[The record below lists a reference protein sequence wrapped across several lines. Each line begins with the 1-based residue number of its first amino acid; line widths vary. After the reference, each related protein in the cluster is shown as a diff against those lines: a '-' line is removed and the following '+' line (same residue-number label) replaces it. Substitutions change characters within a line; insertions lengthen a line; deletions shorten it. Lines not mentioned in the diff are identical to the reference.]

1 MNRAIPIAIGAAIA
15 VLIGVVIVASN
26 FSLTQEPQIEQKEQ
40 PLTYLTINEL
50 IKEKLESQKIHMSS
64 PIKLSRQ
71 DDLQK
76 YCSFF
81 TDPAKQEL
89 VEYCTSTELKDVHDD
104 FLGNIH
110 MVGSPN
116 EPKITLVLVQVNQ
129 TMGQI
134 DSVKTIF
141 DATIQSVVCDCW
153 AQQKPGGLDNI
164 GQWVDGL
171 QQFHQSDSKP
181 HSKSNELVLDGKTMQ
196 MELSQNESGFLW
208 QFFIYH

>member
-1 MNRAIPIAIGAAIA
+1 MNKATPIVIGTVI
-15 VLIGVVIVASN
+15 VILIGVAIATSN
-26 FSLTQEPQIEQKEQ
+26 FLPLQEPQIEQKEQ
-40 PLTYLTINEL
+40 SLSYLTINKL
-50 IKEKLESQKIHMSS
+50 IKEKLESQQIHMSS

-141 DATIQSVVCDCW
+141 DTTVQSVVCDCW

-171 QQFHQSDSKP
+171 QQFHQSGSKP
-181 HSKSNELVLDGKTMQ
+181 HSKSNDLILDGKTMQ
-196 MELSQNESGFLW
+196 MELSQNEGGFLW
-208 QFFIYH
+208 QFFIYN

>member
-1 MNRAIPIAIGAAIA
+1 MNKVIPIVIGAAIA
-15 VLIGVVIVASN
+15 ILIGVVITASN
-26 FSLTQEPQIEQKEQ
+26 FTPAQEPQIEQKERS
-40 PLTYLTINEL
+40 LAYLTINEL
-50 IKEKLESQKIHMSS
+50 IKEKLESQQIHMSS

-71 DDLQK
+71 ADLQK

-89 VEYCTSTELKDVHDD
+89 VEYCTSTELKDIHDG

-110 MVGSPN
+110 IVGSPS

-141 DATIQSVVCDCW
+141 DTTVQSVVCDCW
-153 AQQKPGGLDNI
+153 TQQKPGGLDNI

-171 QQFHQSDSKP
+171 QQFHQSGSKP
-181 HSKSNELVLDGKTMQ
+181 HSKSNDLILDGKTMQ
-196 MELSQNESGFLW
+196 MELSQNEGGFLW
-208 QFFIYH
+208 QFFIYN

>member
-1 MNRAIPIAIGAAIA
+1 MNKAIPIVIGTAIA
-15 VLIGVVIVASN
+15 ILIGVIITTSN
-26 FSLTQEPQIEQKEQ
+26 FVPTQEPQIKQKEQ

-50 IKEKLESQKIHMSS
+50 IKEKLESQQIHMSS

-89 VEYCTSTELKDVHDD
+89 VEYCTSTELKDMNNE

-141 DATIQSVVCDCW
+141 DTTVQSVVCDCW
-153 AQQKPGGLDNI
+153 AQQKPGGLNNI

-171 QQFHQSDSKP
+171 QQFHQSGSES
-181 HSKSNELVLDGKTMQ
+181 HSKSNDLILDGKTMQ
-196 MELSQNESGFLW
+196 MELSQNEDGFLW
-208 QFFIYH
+208 QFFIYN

>member
-1 MNRAIPIAIGAAIA
+1 MNKAIPIVIGTAIA
-15 VLIGVVIVASN
+15 ILIGVAITTSN
-26 FSLTQEPQIEQKEQ
+26 SLQIQEPQIEQKEQ
-40 PLTYLTINEL
+40 SLAYLTINKL
-50 IKEKLESQKIHMSS
+50 IKEKLESQQIHMSS

-89 VEYCTSTELKDVHDD
+89 VEYCTSTELKDIHDD

-116 EPKITLVLVQVNQ
+116 EPKITLVLVKVNQ

-134 DSVKTIF
+134 DSVKIIF
-141 DATIQSVVCDCW
+141 DTTVQSVVCDCW

-171 QQFHQSDSKP
+171 QQFHQSGSKP
-181 HSKSNELVLDGKTMQ
+181 HSKSNELILDGKTMQ
-196 MELSQNESGFLW
+196 MELSQNEGGFLW
-208 QFFIYH
+208 QFFIYN

>member
-1 MNRAIPIAIGAAIA
+1 MNKATPIVIGTVI
-15 VLIGVVIVASN
+15 VILIGVAIATSN
-26 FSLTQEPQIEQKEQ
+26 FLPIQEPQIEQKEQ
-40 PLTYLTINEL
+40 SLSYLTINKL
-50 IKEKLESQKIHMSS
+50 IKEKLESQQIHMSS

-141 DATIQSVVCDCW
+141 DTTVQSVVCDCW

-171 QQFHQSDSKP
+171 QQFHQSGSKP
-181 HSKSNELVLDGKTMQ
+181 HSKSNDLILDGKTMQ
-196 MELSQNESGFLW
+196 MELSQNEGGFLW
-208 QFFIYH
+208 QFFIYN